1 MYKGGIFDG
10 CTGDQSQNHAVTVV
24 GYGQE
29 NGIDFWLIKVSC
41 LTFDHTLTASAELLG
56 T

>member
-1 MYKGGIFDG
+1 MYKSGIFDG
-10 CTGDQSQNHAVTVV
+10 CTGDPIRNHAVTVV

-29 NGIDFWLIKVSC
+29 NGIDFWIIKVRC
-41 LTFDHTLTASAELLG
+41 LTFDHTLKTCAELLG